1 MLIEVSQ
8 DLGIMRRM
16 EIVSRLALDDR
27 AGVMGR
33 LKQDFDVNNDNNDI
47 KVRRKITVQRDKCVL
62 TEVGYKEKSTDY
74 VNSNRGEENKNAT
87 LNYFKIR
94 AKQIFSHVGQIK
106 DTSKM
111 VMFIVAIYYKCHTE

>member
-87 LNYFKIR
+87 LNYLKIR
-94 AKQIFSHVGQIK
+94 A
-106 DTSKM
+106 
-111 VMFIVAIYYKCHTE
+111 